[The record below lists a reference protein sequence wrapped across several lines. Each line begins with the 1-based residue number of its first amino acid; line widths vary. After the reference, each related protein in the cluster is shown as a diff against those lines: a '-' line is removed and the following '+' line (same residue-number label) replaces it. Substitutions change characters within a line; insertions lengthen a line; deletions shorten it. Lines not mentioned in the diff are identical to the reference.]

1 MRLEVLWRDGG
12 DDTIILEDLQGC
24 FEIEGVMRSNGI
36 VDVLPVFKV
45 FVVFGKILGEFA
57 VLIPPTLFG
66 NSSMPRWGNSSG
78 FTSSMVKPGTPCWTR
93 SVRSVSEAP
102 LRNSPGLFSIQPSGT
117 TPLIPISPLVKV
129 LNFIAVSFSFS

>member
-45 FVVFGKILGEFA
+45 FVVFGKILGGICK
-57 VLIPPTLFG
+57 LIIFL
-66 NSSMPRWGNSSG
+66 
-78 FTSSMVKPGTPCWTR
+78 
-93 SVRSVSEAP
+93 SVGSVSSFDTSVEFWA
-102 LRNSPGLFSIQPSGT
+102 SGW
-117 TPLIPISPLVKV
+117 
-129 LNFIAVSFSFS
+129 